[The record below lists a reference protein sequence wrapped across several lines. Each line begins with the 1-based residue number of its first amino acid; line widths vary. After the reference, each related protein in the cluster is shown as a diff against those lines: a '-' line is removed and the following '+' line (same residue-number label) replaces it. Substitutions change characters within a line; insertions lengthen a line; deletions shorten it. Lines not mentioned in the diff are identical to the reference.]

1 MEINSLVNSALILV
15 LDSPFS
21 LTKSISKFFPKN
33 NFCLKEIPLRFHH
46 PVSLCIEIND
56 SQSWNVCSFITKVKF
71 YFTFAWCE
79 YQNKYIK
86 IKAWSENHTTLAILV
101 GRYAWRNC
109 WPSRQLPKYRSTLVM
124 NEQTLHDWLV
134 LIYICGLAGWS
145 NHNGISFGQKLMSR
159 KNLLN
164 Q

>member
-1 MEINSLVNSALILV
+1 M
-15 LDSPFS
+15 
-21 LTKSISKFFPKN
+21 FPKN

-46 PVSLCIEIND
+46 PVSLRIEINT
-56 SQSWNVCSFITKVKF
+56 SQPWNVCSFILRSNFISHLPDLSIKINM
-71 YFTFAWCE
+71 CS
-79 YQNKYIK
+79 K
-86 IKAWSENHTTLAILV
+86 IKAWSENHITLAILV

-164 Q
+164 H